1 MPFQNFK
8 RQGFFAVSITVLGL
22 SAQPALSSPASDLID
37 KYNDWFLANGAEIAT
52 YAKAVEDG
60 SKTEI
65 LDHKIEGMFTLS
77 LDEDKP
83 NLGVYYI
90 IKTPKA
96 IYDGSSRDGGTFSF
110 QNVTTD
116 EMQLELGFFEKAENF
131 KNVAEAQ
138 ASDDV
143 IKVIADAKDY
153 VISGYSVN
161 WIDLPVL
168 SDGVTTEE
176 FQQLLAAATSVSYDR
191 SSFAE
196 VVADMA
202 MADALT
208 GTYTIKNGV
217 YSGAENGVV
226 ALASIEGIE
235 YKTTTSMTTGGR
247 EVSTVSETVYNDFS
261 VKDQDVR
268 PLLALLGAAKAPS
281 DRLLSEYRVGSFSS
295 TIKTEGASASEPFGF
310 LEVSAGET
318 TTKDVRMSGGDAAK
332 LWAAFES
339 LKDKPEEEEAVDQ
352 IFSMLD
358 ALGSYSVAYS
368 DINDMV
374 IKAWDPIRAR
384 MKDTQTPSFEASL
397 KHAST
402 TDLTTNSL
410 GQVKLEGLHGAVE
423 GDDAVFDLDSFELAD
438 LAWPSLRTMVESTLA
453 AEADPAAAMKA
464 IPTIGRISLAGLN
477 MQAKD
482 LPTPVSLGELTIEMG
497 NHIGPIPTSLSEVIG
512 GLSFDAA
519 LLQEPMVLGVLD
531 RLGIERVNLTQDFK
545 IAWDENTQDLSL
557 EKFEF
562 ELENGIKL
570 RADIQLGG
578 IPRSLFENPQEA
590 EAVVALATFKG
601 AQIEV
606 MDSPLISELL
616 ATQAEQAGL
625 PAELLAS
632 MMIDGTLQQAG
643 PLAETE
649 FALELAKAAKS
660 FAAKPTNIRVT
671 LAPQTAVPI
680 MQLGGIVALAPQQLP
695 EMLGATVSYTE

>member
-37 KYNDWFLANGAEIAT
+37 KYNDWFLANGAETAT

-96 IYDGSSRDGGTFSF
+96 IYDGSSRDGDTFSF

-226 ALASIEGIE
+226 ALASIEEIE
-235 YKTTTSMTTGGR
+235 YKTTTSMTTDGR

-531 RLGIERVNLTQDFK
+531 RLGIERVNLIQDFK
-545 IAWDENTQDLSL
+545 IAWDENTQDLTL

-649 FALELAKAAKS
+649 FALELAQAAKS

-680 MQLGGIVALAPQQLP
+680 MQLGGIAALAPQQLP